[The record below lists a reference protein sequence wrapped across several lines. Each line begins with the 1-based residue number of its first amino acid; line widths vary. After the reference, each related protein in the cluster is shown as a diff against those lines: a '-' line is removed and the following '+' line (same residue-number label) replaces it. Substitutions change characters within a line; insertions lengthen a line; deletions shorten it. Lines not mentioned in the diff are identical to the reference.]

1 MQNKRQIILVIIL
14 IGLLTAAGSFLT
26 NVVSV
31 GIVIPLWLA
40 GSLLVV
46 VMGFGIALAVWQ
58 FLLQRDNET
67 VTASQQDR
75 QRLLAKVHSFWIK
88 GVLEKSLYS
97 VVHIELGLHEQP
109 DAIANPWHLVLQ
121 QQDQPAHPLP
131 SSTHIIQVYDDALG
145 ELLILGEP
153 GSGKTT
159 LLLELTRDL
168 LRHAEADENHPM
180 PIVFNLSSWAVK
192 RQPLTDWLVEEM
204 NIKYQV
210 PRKLGRSWVE
220 SNQVLPLLDGLD
232 EVNSDHREACVDAI
246 NTYRLQHGLVP
257 MVVCSRSAD
266 YLELK
271 KRMLL
276 LTAVVVQP
284 LTTKQIDDYLS
295 AADGQLEAVRVALR
309 DDSVLQELATTPLIL
324 SVLALAYH
332 GMSVKDLLAAGSSET
347 RRRQLFEDYVNAM
360 LKRRGTEIHYT
371 PQQTVHWLTWL
382 AKQMT
387 DHSQTEFYIER
398 IQYDWLL
405 DTRSRFVYRI
415 ATVLIGMLPVGL
427 LLGLFFGAI
436 FGLVYGLL
444 MGLLAGLFVGLFLG
458 LLNALFDG
466 LGTKRL
472 NWLGEDIEPT
482 EVIAWSQQSVRR
494 GLVVGLIVGL
504 LSGLFVGLLSGAVAG
519 LFVGLYAGL
528 FSALLLGLSD
538 KRMDKHNLVTPNQGV
553 WLSMR
558 NGLRIGL
565 IFGLILGLISR
576 LLLGLISGAV
586 TGLFCVWYF
595 GGFAFIDH
603 FVLRWF
609 LRLAGFMPWH
619 YPRFLDYAAE
629 RILLRK
635 VGGGYIFIHRLLLE
649 YFASLD
655 TTP

>member
-40 GSLLVV
+40 GSLLIVV
-46 VMGFGIALAVWQ
+46 IGLGIGLAVWQ

-88 GVLEKSLYS
+88 GVLEKSLYN
-97 VVHIELGLHEQP
+97 VVHIELELHEQP

-131 SSTHIIQVYDDALG
+131 SSAHIIQVYDDALG

-159 LLLELTRDL
+159 LLLELAREL
-168 LRHAEADENHPM
+168 LHRAVADENHPM

-210 PRKLGRSWVE
+210 PPKLGRSWVE
-220 SNQVLPLLDGLD
+220 SDQVLPLLDGLD

-246 NTYRLQHGLVP
+246 NTYRLQHGLVS

-276 LTAVVVQP
+276 RTAVVVQP
-284 LTTKQIDDYLS
+284 LTMQEIDDYLS
-295 AADGQLEAVRVALR
+295 AAGEQLEAVLIAFRK
-309 DDSVLQELATTPLIL
+309 DKKLQELVTTPLML
-324 SVLALAYH
+324 SVLTLAYH
-332 GMSVKDLLAAGSSET
+332 GKAVEDILKKGSLKA
-347 RRRQLFEDYVNAM
+347 RRQQVFETYVQSM
-360 LKRRGTEIHYT
+360 LQRRSAENRYT
-371 PQQTVHWLTWL
+371 PQQTIYWL
-382 AKQMT
+382 AWLARQMKQ
-387 DHSQTEFYIER
+387 HSQTEFYLE
-398 IQYDWLL
+398 QMQGDWLP
-405 DTRSRFVYRI
+405 DARSRFIYRLV
-415 ATVLIGMLPVGL
+415 AWLLSGLLIGLVFALLFGL
-427 LLGLFFGAI
+427 LIGLV
-436 FGLVYGLL
+436 FGLVG
-444 MGLLAGLFVGLFLG
+444 
-458 LLNALFDG
+458 
-466 LGTKRL
+466 
-472 NWLGEDIEPT
+472 
-482 EVIAWSQQSVRR
+482 
-494 GLVVGLIVGL
+494 GLVVGLFFGL
-504 LSGLFVGLLSGAVAG
+504 TQ
-519 LFVGLYAGL
+519 
-528 FSALLLGLSD
+528 
-538 KRMDKHNLVTPNQGV
+538 KRMDKHNLVAPNQGV
-553 WLSMR
+553 WLSAQ
-558 NGLRIGL
+558 NGIR
-565 IFGLILGLISR
+565 FG
-576 LLLGLISGAV
+576 LLLGLV
-586 TGLFCVWYF
+586 TGLLMGLPFVLRF
-595 GGFAFIDH
+595 GLFVGLLYELRFGLSFGLIYIMYYGGLAFIQH
-603 FVLRWF
+603 FVLRF
-609 LRLAGFMPWH
+609 LLWRAESMSWN
-619 YPRFLDYAAE
+619 YPRFLDYAAD

-635 VGGGYIFIHRLLLE
+635 VGGGYIFIHRLLQE